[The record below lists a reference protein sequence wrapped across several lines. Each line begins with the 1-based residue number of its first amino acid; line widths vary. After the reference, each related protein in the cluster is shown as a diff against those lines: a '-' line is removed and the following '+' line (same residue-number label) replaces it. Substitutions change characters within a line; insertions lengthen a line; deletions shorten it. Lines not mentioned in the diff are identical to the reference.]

1 MAGDLVSAALVLAA
15 SLSAGLGA
23 CSAPTEETP
32 RPGTCD
38 PFQIVNFSPGSGAV
52 DVPPDVTVA
61 VTFNDFPDPDT
72 VDIST
77 FRLFTGLFYHT
88 GRYRVDLIGR
98 QALFQP
104 SGPLSLGR
112 GYTIVVEPMIHSLR
126 GCQLEAPSPTSDG
139 MHPISYSVMFQ
150 TIEQQPSPP
159 PVVPIPAFADVVSLF
174 GGHCAGGGCHL
185 DGVVAPTDDAA
196 CPDTPAG
203 ALSLCARVGFAP
215 LLGFSSLGGTL
226 RGGGGPG
233 CFSRSYLLRKL
244 LGAPPWSATP
254 APRKTIFPWTTCAP
268 SRRGS
273 TRAPSPDRR

>member
-38 PFQIVNFSPGSGAV
+38 PFQIENFSPESDAV
-52 DVPPDVTVA
+52 DVLPDVTMA

-203 ALSLCARVGFAP
+203 ALSLCARDAHAALVGVP
-215 LLGFSSLGGTL
+215 SLQVNRL
-226 RGGGGPG
+226 VRVVPRDS
-233 CFSRSYLLRKL
+233 SRSYLLRKL
-244 LGAPPWSATP
+244 LGAPPVVGHAGSSQNDLSVDDL
-254 APRKTIFPWTTCAP
+254 RTIEAWIDAGALP
-268 SRRGS
+268 
-273 TRAPSPDRR
+273 